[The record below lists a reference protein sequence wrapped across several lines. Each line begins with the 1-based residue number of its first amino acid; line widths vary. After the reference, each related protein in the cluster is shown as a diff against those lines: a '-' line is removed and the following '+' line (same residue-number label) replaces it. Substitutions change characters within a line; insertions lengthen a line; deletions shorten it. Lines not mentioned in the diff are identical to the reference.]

1 MTDVATS
8 LSLITGGASG
18 IGRALV
24 LRFAAAGGRVVVWDI
39 DGDGL
44 AALSEE
50 ASALPGKVFT
60 YRCDLS
66 DRTDIAATAV
76 KVIEQVGDVDL
87 IVHNAGIVAG
97 APLNELTDEQIE
109 RTFAINT
116 LALFYVTRPFL
127 GAMIQR
133 NRGHIVTIASAGG
146 LAGTAKLTDYCASK
160 FAAVGFDDALRAEFN
175 FLKYDIAT
183 TVVCPFYINTGM
195 FDGVSTRFSW
205 LIPILDPAYV
215 VERIS
220 DAIAKRKKRLVM
232 PRFVYTTWLVRL
244 LPVGLGDRLMTFFG
258 VTQSMQRFTGRPGPK
273 VPRD

>member
-1 MTDVATS
+1 MTDVATT
-8 LSLITGGASG
+8 LSLVTGGASG

-24 LRFAAAGGRVVVWDI
+24 LRFAAAGGRVVVLDV
-39 DGDGL
+39 DVNGL
-44 AALSEE
+44 DTLTAE
-50 ASALPGKVFT
+50 ASELAGEVLT

-66 DRTDIAATAV
+66 DRAAIAATAAE
-76 KVIEQVGDVDL
+76 VIEQVGDVEL

-116 LALFYVTRPFL
+116 LALFFVTRPFL
-127 GAMIQR
+127 PAMIR
-133 NRGHIVTIASAGG
+133 NNRGHIVTIASAGG

-205 LIPILDPAYV
+205 LIPILKPDYA
-215 VERIS
+215 VERIAQ
-220 DAIAKRKKRLVM
+220 AIAKRRQRLIM

-244 LPVGLGDRLMTFFG
+244 LPVSLGDRLMTFFG
-258 VTQSMQRFTGRPGPK
+258 VTQSMERFKGRAGAK
-273 VPRD
+273 ASGD